1 EKYYSRKKKKR
12 DTNESSYSIS
22 LSSYEDFKRRKHKTK
37 KDKDSG
43 KDSDYYYDD
52 EGHIKEHTEESLK
65 EKKKKN
71 KEKKR
76 TWKNEKHED
85 TSKDFF
91 YNKERTH
98 SLEGTEDEK
107 NSYFSREISED
118 FFASNSRNRSRV
130 SSSDSYYKIKKH
142 ECKDRKKRKCDEENL
157 LLRTKKKRKRRD
169 NYYTDDNYVSDNT
182 YSSMYRNKN
191 YITNRKNDGVNNRTN
206 NHTTYRNNDHIN
218 YHRRSTYREDISIEY
233 YDKKDL
239 EKEKYIKRY
248 NENEKYR
255 NNDFISK
262 YDINK
267 KRKSSPNYGISSK
280 YNNYKRSSYINNISI
295 NTHSRYSNPHI
306 NGIDK
311 IGIINREKTCPFLLR
326 LFYKV
331 DKEYNVDDMDILL
344 TKDNNSNEL
353 QIYAW
358 IDITMREIVT
368 LVKDFYKDSRQRNAQ
383 WVFKVFSYEKKKLTF
398 LSKVH
403 STIYNY
409 KEDNKTL
416 LSLNYEIGD
425 IILLSIMLDRK

>member
-1 EKYYSRKKKKR
+1 MERTVIIMMRREK
-12 DTNESSYSIS
+12 
-22 LSSYEDFKRRKHKTK
+22 
-37 KDKDSG
+37 
-43 KDSDYYYDD
+43 
-52 EGHIKEHTEESLK
+52 
-65 EKKKKN
+65 
-71 KEKKR
+71 
-76 TWKNEKHED
+76 
-85 TSKDFF
+85 
-91 YNKERTH
+91 TH
-98 SLEGTEDEK
+98 SLEGTGNEK

-118 FFASNSRNRSRV
+118 FFASNSRNKSRI

-142 ECKDRKKRKCDEENL
+142 ECKDRKKRKYDEENL

-169 NYYTDDNYVSDNT
+169 NHYTDDNYVSDNS

-191 YITNRKNDGVNNRTN
+191 YTTNRKNDRVNNRTN
-206 NHTTYRNNDHIN
+206 NHTTYRNNDRID
-218 YHRRSTYREDISIEY
+218 YPRRSSYREDISIKY

-267 KRKSSPNYGISSK
+267 KRKSSSNYDISSK

-295 NTHSRYSNPHI
+295 NTNSRYSNSHM

-331 DKEYNVDDMDILL
+331 DKEYNVDDMDIL